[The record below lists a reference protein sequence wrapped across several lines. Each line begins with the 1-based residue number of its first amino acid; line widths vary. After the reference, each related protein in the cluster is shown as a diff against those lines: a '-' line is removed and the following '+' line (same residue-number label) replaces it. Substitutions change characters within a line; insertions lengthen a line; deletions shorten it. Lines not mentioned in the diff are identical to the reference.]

1 MQIKIKSQNLNLSDS
16 QTEMIMEKVE
26 KLAHFADRLGDES
39 SEFRVEVSHAKS
51 RKPADAYTCQL
62 TIFAPHAVIRAESR
76 DESVENAVDA
86 CLLKIRTQ
94 LDRYK
99 AKIHHLD
106 HKVVRMKEVEVPK
119 EGEGEFEIPKILKRK
134 RFSKSEPMSEEAAI
148 ERMELVGHD
157 FFLFNN
163 ADTNRFAIV
172 YKRKDGYYGIV
183 EPKMEND

>member
-1 MQIKIKSQNLNLSDS
+1 MQIKIKSQNLSLSDS
-16 QTEMIMEKVE
+16 QTKMIMEKVE
-26 KLAHFADRLGDES
+26 KLAHLADRLGDES
-39 SEFRVEVSHAKS
+39 SEFRVEIRHEKS
-51 RKPADAYTCQL
+51 RKPSDAYTCQL

-76 DESVENAVDA
+76 DESVESALDD
-86 CLLKIRTQ
+86 CLGKIKAQ
-94 LDRYK
+94 IDRYK

-106 HKVVRMKEVEVPK
+106 HKVVRMKEEEMPK
-119 EGEGEFEIPKILKRK
+119 EEGFEIPKILKRK

-163 ADTNRFAIV
+163 ADTKRFAII

-183 EPKMEND
+183 EPKMPTD

>member
-16 QTEMIMEKVE
+16 QTEMIMKKVE
-26 KLAHFADRLGDES
+26 KLAHFADRLADES
-39 SEFRVEVSHAKS
+39 SEFRVEIQHEKS
-51 RKPADAYTCQL
+51 RKPADAYVCQL
-62 TIFAPHAVIRAESR
+62 TIFAPHAVIRAETR

-86 CLLKIRTQ
+86 CLLKIKTQ
-94 LDRYK
+94 IDRYK

-106 HKVVRMKEVEVPK
+106 HKVVRMKEVEMPK
-119 EGEGEFEIPKILKRK
+119 EEGFEIPKILKRK

-183 EPKMEND
+183 EPKMAND

>member
-16 QTEMIMEKVE
+16 QTEMIMGKVE
-26 KLAHFADRLGDES
+26 KLAHLADRLGDES
-39 SEFRVEVSHAKS
+39 SEFRVEVRHEKS
-51 RKPADAYTCQL
+51 RKPADAYSCQL

-76 DESVENAVDA
+76 DESVENALDDV
-86 CLLKIRTQ
+86 LGKIKTQ
-94 LDRYK
+94 IDRYK

-106 HKVVRMKEVEVPK
+106 HKVVRMKEAEMPK
-119 EGEGEFEIPKILKRK
+119 EEGFEVPKILKRK

-183 EPKMEND
+183 EPKMAND